1 MASKEEA
8 LEAAKLAAMVG
19 GQLKM
24 LDKMTTNRDNHN
36 PFANKININEF
47 VERVKNPNAS
57 SHAKVAKTPAG
68 WAPPPPEDFVRS
80 QVPDILPSLPTAIT
94 SPEMIPMPPATLP
107 TAVAPSI
114 PQQIGSVNFEPPI
127 KQVQNIIDSGGLTR
141 SDIDSIRNSLKGIDK
156 SLSGLLNFF
165 KNSKLV

>member
-1 MASKEEA
+1 MANKEEA

-24 LDKMTTNRDNHN
+24 LDKMTTSRDNHN

-47 VERVKNPNAS
+47 VDRVKNPNAS
-57 SHAKVAKTPAG
+57 SRAKVPRVPAG

-80 QVPDILPSLPTAIT
+80 QVPDILLSLPTAIT

-107 TAVAPSI
+107 TAVAPVM
-114 PQQIGSVNFEPPI
+114 PQQVGAVNFASSAKP
-127 KQVQNIIDSGGLTR
+127 VQNNIDSGILTR

-156 SLSGLLNFF
+156 SLAGLLNFF
-165 KNSKLV
+165 KNSKLS